1 ALKWS
6 LSNRRIAVTIG
17 AVVLAAT
24 AALMPL
30 LGTEFLPAL
39 EEGNL
44 WIRLTMPQTA
54 SLESGVVPVSRMRQI
69 LLKHPEVRTVVSAHG
84 RPDDGSDAAGFYNAE
99 FFVPLK
105 PFDQWSAGMTKEK
118 LIAQVQKEFTSEFTG
133 VGLNFSQYIQ
143 DNVEEGLSGVK
154 GA

>member
-1 ALKWS
+1 MLHKAYQPALTSS

-44 WIRLTMPQTA
+44 WIRLTIREQA

-69 LLKHPEVRTVVSAHG
+69 LLKHPRGAHG
-84 RPDDGSDAAGFYNAE
+84 
-99 FFVPLK
+99 
-105 PFDQWSAGMTKEK
+105 
-118 LIAQVQKEFTSEFTG
+118 G
-133 VGLNFSQYIQ
+133 VGSRTP
-143 DNVEEGLSGVK
+143 
-154 GA
+154 